1 MFHKVRNQPKY
12 TKYKMMLKTGLPDGA
27 VRQKMSISGMSADDI
42 AAFFGESSSSG
53 GSDGSG
59 GGGGS
64 SGSGKEKPGNIA
76 AKKSLEVCFFLG
88 VCGVCH
94 ACCMVSLGYPE
105 QA

>member
-1 MFHKVRNQPKY
+1 MYCTMHMYEVLR
-12 TKYKMMLKTGLPDGA
+12 
-27 VRQKMSISGMSADDI
+27 
-42 AAFFGESSSSG
+42 
-53 GSDGSG
+53 
-59 GGGGS
+59 S